1 MRGAYGESRAM
12 NNPLETIHAAA
23 NAIASAEN
31 RVPQSTVQF
40 RNLRIVS
47 VDETV
52 FISLY
57 GFSRKKV
64 VPYIP
69 RKHLEK
75 KRIGPAVPVSETSSS
90 RANMPAAE
98 IPTQAVTVTLP
109 FVAPP
114 SSPASFLP
122 SEPPSATQSPA
133 GLVSLTSISA
143 SMYSPGP
150 ASIFAIGPYA
160 HETQLVSPPV
170 FSTFTTEPS
179 TAPFTPPPESV
190 HLTTPS
196 SPEVPFAQFLGPNLQ
211 YGEAGQRFPIYQYE
225 FQSYQ
230 LHPGSPIGQLIS
242 PSSGISGS
250 GTSSPFPDGDFAAGL
265 RFPEFRMGDPP
276 KLLNLD
282 KLSNREW
289 GSSHGSGTLTPDAT
303 TCTPRNG
310 LRLDHPLSEIVSH
323 PSLINQNPID
333 QVAVNHRVSFE
344 LTTEEVIRCAE
355 TGAATSSEAVP
366 ESLHNEATR
375 EREENTTKVADD
387 YEYRVGETSNERPE
401 KAPVDREGT
410 PQHHENQSLTL
421 GSAKEFNFENVD
433 GVDTHKPILSS
444 DWWANKKVAGKDDN
458 VASNWS
464 FFPMM
469 QPGVS

>member
-1 MRGAYGESRAM
+1 
-12 NNPLETIHAAA
+12 
-23 NAIASAEN
+23 
-31 RVPQSTVQF
+31 
-40 RNLRIVS
+40 
-47 VDETV
+47 
-52 FISLY
+52 
-57 GFSRKKV
+57 
-64 VPYIP
+64 
-69 RKHLEK
+69 
-75 KRIGPAVPVSETSSS
+75 
-90 RANMPAAE
+90 
-98 IPTQAVTVTLP
+98 
-109 FVAPP
+109 
-114 SSPASFLP
+114 
-122 SEPPSATQSPA
+122 
-133 GLVSLTSISA
+133 
-143 SMYSPGP
+143 
-150 ASIFAIGPYA
+150 
-160 HETQLVSPPV
+160 
-170 FSTFTTEPS
+170 
-179 TAPFTPPPESV
+179 
-190 HLTTPS
+190 
-196 SPEVPFAQFLGPNLQ
+196 
-211 YGEAGQRFPIYQYE
+211 
-225 FQSYQ
+225 
-230 LHPGSPIGQLIS
+230 
-242 PSSGISGS
+242 
-250 GTSSPFPDGDFAAGL
+250 
-265 RFPEFRMGDPP
+265 MGDPP

-323 PSLINQNPID
+323 PSLIKQNPID

-401 KAPVDREGT
+401 KAPADREGT